1 MKNTQHLSIFKSLN
15 LIFSATKGAFEN
27 KGSRYI
33 FFSFLLS
40 PFSFL
45 PISAQTLNLNDL
57 IAGKYRTESIQNLC
71 WRPNTNQ
78 YAHILND
85 TIFLTDA
92 KTDTKECF
100 LTFEE
105 IKTLAPEKKF
115 GNNLY
120 FNFLDENTLYFPSQ
134 KMKLTNSK
142 TKQEVVFYEIDNIID
157 QSVKD
162 ELFIVK
168 EEKTVFVRSVKNNYQ
183 PIIISLDTGKHI
195 VFGETVHRNEW
206 GIEQGQYISPLGNY
220 IAFYRMDESM
230 VEDYPLL
237 KGYGDIATVEM
248 IKYPMAGRK
257 SHEVTVGIFDVNRS
271 TKENKP
277 VYHYIKTDKNDGE
290 FLISLTFSPDEKSF
304 FITHLNRAQNHAKL
318 VEYEV
323 ATGNK
328 IRVLLEEHDDR
339 WIEPAT
345 PITFLKNGNF
355 IWKSDRDGFYHLYS
369 YERNGKLI
377 KQITTGNFDVINLL
391 GLDEK
396 QENLF
401 FTAAYPNPTDRNVF
415 STKISPKNL
424 TPLTPLTPEPGTH
437 RPNFSS
443 NFNYFIDDF
452 NNLQT
457 PREITL
463 RDNKG
468 KVLKTLLNSKNPYKD
483 IHLGEVSIGKL
494 KNAEGI
500 ELYYRTILPPDFDPE
515 KKYPVF
521 LYVYGG
527 PHSQMVTN
535 SFMSGGGFLYYMA
548 QQGFIVFVLDNRGT
562 ANRGREFEKTIHRRL
577 GVCEAEDQMCGIHYL
592 KTLPYIDTNKI
603 CVDGWSYGAFMVL
616 TLITEYPE
624 TFASATLGGP
634 VVDWKWYEIYYG
646 ERYMDTPDEN
656 PEGYAKASI
665 INKVDKIKANTLIF
679 HGALDGTVL
688 QQNSLELLEKA
699 VKENVLLNYYVYPSH
714 EHNIRGKD
722 RVHLWKMIEKHHSK

>member
-1 MKNTQHLSIFKSLN
+1 VL
-15 LIFSATKGAFEN
+15 
-27 KGSRYI
+27 
-33 FFSFLLS
+33 FFVSVLLLFC
-40 PFSFL
+40 PYAL
-45 PISAQTLNLNDL
+45 SAQTLNLSDL
-57 IAGKYRTESIQNLC
+57 ISGKYRTESIQNLC

-85 TIFLTDA
+85 TIYLTDA
-92 KTDTKECF
+92 KTDTKEGF
-100 LTFEE
+100 LTFDE
-105 IKTLAPEKKF
+105 IKTLAPEKNF

-120 FNFLDENTLYFPSQ
+120 FYFLDENTLYFPSQ
-134 KMKLTNSK
+134 KMKLASTK
-142 TKQEVVFYEIDNIID
+142 TKQEVVFYDIDNIID

-168 EEKTVFVRSVKNNYQ
+168 EDKAVFVRSVKNKYQ
-183 PIIISLDTGKHI
+183 PIIISLDTGKH
-195 VFGETVHRNEW
+195 VAFGEIVHRNEW
-206 GIEQGQYISPLGNY
+206 GIEAGQYISPLGNY
-220 IAFYRMDESM
+220 IAFYRMDEEM
-230 VEDYPLL
+230 VEDYPML

-257 SHEVTVGIFDVNRS
+257 SHEVTVGIFDVNLS

-304 FITHLNRAQNHAKL
+304 FITHLNRAQNHAKII
-318 VEYEV
+318 EYEV

-328 IRVLLEEHDDR
+328 IRILLEEHDDR
-339 WIEPAT
+339 WVEPAT

-355 IWKSDRDGFYHLYS
+355 IWKSDRDGFYHLYL

-391 GLDEK
+391 GFDEK

-401 FTAAYPNPTDRNVF
+401 FTSAYPNPTDRNVF
-415 STKISPKNL
+415 ISNISSKK
-424 TPLTPLTPEPGTH
+424 LTPLTPESGTH

-468 KVLKTLLNSKNPYKD
+468 KVLKTLLQSKNPYND
-483 IHLGEVSIGKL
+483 VHLGEVSIGKL
-494 KNAEGI
+494 QNSEGKD
-500 ELYYRTILPPDFDPE
+500 LYYRTILPPNFDNE
-515 KKYPVF
+515 KRYPVF
-521 LYVYGG
+521 LYIYGG

-548 QQGFIVFVLDNRGT
+548 QQGYIVFVLDNRGT

-577 GVCEAEDQMCGIHYL
+577 GVCESEDQMCGINYL
-592 KTLPYIDTNKI
+592 KTLPYVDTNKI
-603 CVDGWSYGAFMVL
+603 CIDGWSYGAFMVL

-624 TFASATLGGP
+624 TFVSATLGGP

-646 ERYMDTPDEN
+646 ERYMDTPEEN

-665 INKVDKIKANTLIF
+665 INKVGKIIANTLIF

-722 RVHLWKMIEKHHSK
+722 RVHLWKMIEKHHRCQGYPL